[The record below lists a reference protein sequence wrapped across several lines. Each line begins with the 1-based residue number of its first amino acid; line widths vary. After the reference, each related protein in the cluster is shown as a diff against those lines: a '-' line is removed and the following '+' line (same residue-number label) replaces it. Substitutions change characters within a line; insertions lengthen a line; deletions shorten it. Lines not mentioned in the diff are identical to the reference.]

1 MAHAFSVLGS
11 ASDVGKSLVTAGLCR
26 LLSDAGFDVAPFK
39 AQNMA
44 NQAGVTPDGLEMP
57 RAQILQAAACRKAPH
72 VDMGPVLMKPVSPTG
87 AQIIVMGKALGQME
101 AKDYFKDTSRLA
113 TVAEAAL
120 DRLMGAHEIVVLEGA
135 GSPVELNLWDR
146 DYVNLRPARHVQAH
160 LILVVDID
168 KGGVFAQAKGTLD
181 LLPEADRARVLG
193 LVVNRFRGDLA
204 LFEDG
209 IPMLE
214 ALCDVPVLAVIPY
227 LDHNLDEEDRPFR
240 IPIDAAPLPGRL
252 HVGALLY
259 PRVSNTED
267 LAPLLAEPDVQ
278 LTWITDPS
286 LARQQDLLILPG
298 SKATVGDL
306 AHLTASGM
314 TEALGSAHA
323 GGAWLLG
330 LCGGYQMLGEE
341 LLDEAH
347 TEGGPNRWP
356 GLGLLPLRTTFHRT
370 KQTQTQAFLSAWP
383 EPGHPLA
390 GYEIHHGSTE
400 TIGFEGEAL
409 ALGAGPEAGWRLG
422 RAAGSY
428 LHGLLAGDAWRA
440 AFLNDVRRDRGLPPQ
455 PVRCADPLELRLQR
469 WADHVRASL
478 RPGAWECL
486 LDAAKGQ

>member
-26 LLSDAGFDVAPFK
+26 LLSDAGLDVAPFK

-44 NQAGVTPDGLEMP
+44 NQAGVTTEGLEMP

-113 TVAEAAL
+113 GVAEEAL
-120 DRLMGAHEIVVLEGA
+120 DRLLAAHDVVVMEGA

-146 DYVNLRPARHVQAH
+146 DYVNLRPARHADAR

-168 KGGVFAQAKGTLD
+168 RGGVFAQAKGTLD
-181 LLPEADRARVLG
+181 LLPEADRSRVLG

-209 IPMLE
+209 IPLLE
-214 ALCDVPVLAVIPY
+214 EICGVPVLGVIPY

-240 IPIDAAPLPGRL
+240 IPIDAPPLPGRL

-267 LAPLLAEPDVQ
+267 LAPLLAEPDIQ

-286 LARQQDLLILPG
+286 LARRQDLLILPG

-306 AHLTASGM
+306 THLTASGM
-314 TEALGSAHA
+314 TEALGRAHA
-323 GGAWLLG
+323 DGAWLLG

-341 LLDEAH
+341 LLDEAR
-347 TEGGPNRWP
+347 TEGGPRGWP
-356 GLGLLPLRTTFHRT
+356 GLGLLPLRTTFHSA
-370 KQTQTQAFLSAWP
+370 KQTQTRAVRSAWP

-390 GYEIHHGSTE
+390 GYEIHHGTTE
-400 TIGFEGEAL
+400 TMRGAGEPL
-409 ALGAGPEAGWRLG
+409 ALEAGPEAGWRQG

-428 LHGLLAGDAWRA
+428 LHGLLTGDAWRA
-440 AFLNDVRRDRGLPPQ
+440 AFLNEVRRDRGLPLQ

-469 WADHVRASL
+469 WAHHVRTSL
-478 RPGAWECL
+478 RPGTWERIL
-486 LDAAKGQ
+486 NAATGR